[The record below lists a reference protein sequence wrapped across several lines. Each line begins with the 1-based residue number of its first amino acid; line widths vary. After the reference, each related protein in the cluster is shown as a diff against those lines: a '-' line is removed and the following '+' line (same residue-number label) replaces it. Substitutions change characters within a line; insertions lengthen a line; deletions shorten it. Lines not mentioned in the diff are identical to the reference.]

1 MMKEGKKILLDK
13 DFLLN
18 ELKERIKFLRTEE
31 KEGKKLFPAF
41 YRERRLELE
50 RLVQQIESGIFD
62 HTDEYE

>member
-1 MMKEGKKILLDK
+1 MMKEGKKIVLDK

-18 ELKERIKFLRTEE
+18 ELKERIKFLRIEE

-62 HTDEYE
+62 HTDENE

>member
-1 MMKEGKKILLDK
+1 M
-13 DFLLN
+13 
-18 ELKERIKFLRTEE
+18 RTEE

-62 HTDEYE
+62 HTDENE

>member
-1 MMKEGKKILLDK
+1 MMKEEKKVVLDK

-62 HTDEYE
+62 HTDKNE